1 LSASPEIF
9 ILPPPSTLAVPYWR
23 LSAFYFAY
31 FAQVGAAS
39 PYFSLYL
46 ASLGLAAA
54 QIGVLLSLG
63 QLMRVV
69 GPNFWGWIADRGGQ
83 RVRII
88 AITLACG
95 GVCFAGFFFVR
106 SFWGMFALLLA
117 LGFFTSASMPL
128 FESLT
133 LAHLRGEVS
142 SYGSIRLW
150 GSVGFIVTVTL
161 VGYALDALPVSSL
174 LWMVLATYALGW
186 ICALAVPDASGGGA
200 HTEAEPVWSILRRPE
215 VVALLAACFLM
226 TLAHGPLYAFFSIY
240 LVDHGYS
247 KAAVGWMWTYGVIAE
262 IIVFLLMP
270 ALMRRYTL
278 TGILLVCFAATVL
291 RFLMIGWGVDSAP
304 VLFAA
309 QLLHGLS
316 FGAYH
321 AAAVTVIHRWF
332 QGAHQ
337 VRGQAIYLS
346 VTFGAGGVLGSLL
359 AGLGWD
365 SIGPAWTFS
374 AAALAALAGFLLLY
388 RSVRPLQI

>member
-1 LSASPEIF
+1 
-9 ILPPPSTLAVPYWR
+9 LPPPSTHSVPYWR

-31 FAQVGAAS
+31 FAQVGAAA

-69 GPNFWGWIADRGGQ
+69 GPNFWGWIADRRGR

-88 AITLACG
+88 GATLACG
-95 GVCFAGFFFVR
+95 AICFAGFLFVT

-133 LAHLRGEVS
+133 LAHLRGAVS
-142 SYGSIRLW
+142 RYGSIRLW

-186 ICALAVPDASGGGA
+186 FCALAVPEAPGGIA
-200 HTEAEPVWSILRRPE
+200 HAEAEPVWTILRRPE
-215 VVALLAACFLM
+215 VMALLAACFLM
-226 TLAHGPLYAFFSIY
+226 TLAHGPQYAFFSIY

-291 RFLMIGWGVDSAP
+291 RFLMIGWGVGSAP
-304 VLFAA
+304 LLFAA

-321 AAAVTVIHRWF
+321 AAAVTVVHRWF

-346 VTFGAGGVLGSLL
+346 VSFGAGGVLGSSL

-374 AAALAALAGFLLLY
+374 AAAFAALLGFVLLY
-388 RSVRPLQI
+388 WKVRPARI